1 MDIKETVKQ
10 IKEDGHEQAMQDAAR
25 MKSKEYMEV
34 RKNHYDTHLKLIFA
48 GVPCFLIGMIF
59 APLLL
64 AAIACFGGGLVC
76 MATHWKQINE
86 EREIRKNINK

>member
-10 IKEDGHEQAMQDAAR
+10 IKEDGHEQAMQGVKR
-25 MKSKEYMEV
+25 MKSQEYIET
-34 RKNHYDTHLKLIFA
+34 RKKHYDTHLKLIFA
-48 GVPCFLIGMIF
+48 GVPCLLVGMIF

-64 AAIACFGGGLVC
+64 AAIVCFGSGLVC